1 MRAWRRGEGSGA
13 PIRARGARREANTAV
28 NTVLVPLPDG
38 RTLAL
43 ELEAYCDALVRGQAM
58 VPTSSVSRPDT
69 AAEVLDAD
77 GMAERTNVPA
87 SWWLEAAR
95 RGDVPSLKCGKYR
108 RFVYAK
114 AIEAIER
121 R

>member
-1 MRAWRRGEGSGA
+1 M
-13 PIRARGARREANTAV
+13 

-43 ELEAYCDALVRGQAM
+43 ELEAYREALTRGLELDPAEM
-58 VPTSSVSRPDT
+58 TSDT
-69 AAEVLDAD
+69 PGTSQVLDAS
-77 GMAERTNVPA
+77 GMEQRTGVPA

-95 RGDVPSLKCGKYR
+95 RGDVPHIRAGKYV
-108 RFVYAK
+108 RFDIAAALAVL
-114 AIEAIER
+114 ER